1 MPWSMPSQCEV
12 CRRWD
17 GQRIC
22 DACAARFCPTLP
34 RCSRCALSLPS
45 AHAACGDC
53 AGQLPSFQATVCVA
67 DYGFPLDRLVA
78 AFKFNGRSELASAL
92 AQRLTQAVRDALRD
106 GRVNL
111 PHLVLPVPLH
121 TARLAERGYNQA
133 WELARRCGNALGLPA
148 RADLLQ
154 RAVPTA
160 HQAELTRSQRLDNLR
175 AAFLVG
181 HDAHALVAGRR
192 IALVDDVMTTG
203 ATAEQCTQAL
213 LRSGAAEVQVWVL
226 ARTPA
231 P

>member
-1 MPWSMPSQCEV
+1 MPSQCEV

-22 DACAARFCPTLP
+22 DACATRHSGRSL
-34 RCSRCALSLPS
+34 RCARCALRLPS
-45 AHAACGDC
+45 EHATCGDC
-53 AGQLPSFQATVCVA
+53 AVQRPSFSRTVCVA
-67 DYGFPLDRLVA
+67 DYAFPWDKLVA
-78 AFKFNGRSELASAL
+78 DFKFNGRSELAAAL
-92 AQRLTQAVRDALRD
+92 AGRLTQAVGDAVRDAGLA
-106 GRVNL
+106 L
-111 PHLVLPVPLH
+111 PQLVLPVPLH

-133 WELARRCGNALGLPA
+133 WELARRCGAALGLPA

-160 HQAELTRSQRLDNLR
+160 HQAELPRSQRLANLR

-181 HDAHALVAGRR
+181 SLSGATITGRR

-213 LRSGAAEVQVWVL
+213 LRAGAADVQVWVL
-226 ARTPA
+226 TRTPA
-231 P
+231 H